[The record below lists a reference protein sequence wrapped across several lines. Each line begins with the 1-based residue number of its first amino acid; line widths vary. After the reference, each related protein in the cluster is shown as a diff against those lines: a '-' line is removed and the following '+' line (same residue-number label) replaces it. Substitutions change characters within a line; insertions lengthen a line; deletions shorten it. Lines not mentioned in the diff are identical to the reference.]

1 VNSRSF
7 VAKMKKNNVLH
18 LIQGL
23 EIGGLEIMVV
33 NLLERLDRSR
43 YRPSICCYDSLGS
56 LSQGLSEK
64 GIGVHLLK
72 RRPGIDYFHPF
83 KLARY
88 LKKSKIKILHLHNP
102 TALFYGTLAGKIAGT
117 PCIIYTEHGR
127 DFSSSIKVRIANGLL
142 CKMVDKIV
150 VVAECGKRYLV
161 EHEGVNEKKII
172 KIYNGIDSQR
182 FGRIHNSELIRREL
196 GIANDQP
203 VIGTVARLDPIK
215 NHACLI
221 RAMKFIVTRLPSVV
235 LLIIGDGPLK
245 PELEGLTADLKL
257 QNNIKFL
264 GARSDIAEL
273 LSMLDVFV
281 LSSFSEGLSLTLIE
295 ACAAA
300 KPIVTTDVGGNA
312 EIVEHE
318 CNGLLVPSDQPE
330 TLAKAILEILSDREK
345 IKRMGEMGRKQF
357 EEKFTLD
364 VMVKK
369 YEDLYESCLCQS
381 SDSHLSHPIN
391 HNYKAI

>member
-1 VNSRSF
+1 
-7 VAKMKKNNVLH
+7 MKELINILH

-33 NLLERLDRSR
+33 SLLERIDRSQ

-72 RRPGIDYFHPF
+72 RRPGIDYLYPF

-88 LKKSKIKILHLHNP
+88 LRKSKIDILHLHNP
-102 TALFYGTLAGKIAGT
+102 TALFYGTLAGKIAGI

-127 DFSSSIKVRIANGLL
+127 DFSSSSKVKIANRIL
-142 CKMVDKIV
+142 CRMVDKIV

-172 KIYNGIDSQR
+172 KIYNGIDSKK
-182 FGRIHNSELIRREL
+182 FGIRQEVTLIRREL
-196 GIANDQP
+196 GITDDQP
-203 VIGTVARLDPIK
+203 IIGIVARLDPIK
-215 NHACLI
+215 NHACII
-221 RAMKFIVTRLPSVV
+221 RAMKIIVTSLPGAV
-235 LLIIGDGPLK
+235 LLIIGDGALRT
-245 PELEGLTADLKL
+245 ELESLTANLGL
-257 QNNIKFL
+257 QNHIKFL
-264 GARSDIAEL
+264 GARSNIGEL
-273 LSMLDVFV
+273 LSVLDVFV

-300 KPIVTTDVGGNA
+300 KPIVATNVGGNA
-312 EIVEHE
+312 EIVKHE

-330 TLAKAILEILSDREK
+330 VMARAILEILTDEAKASQ
-345 IKRMGEMGRKQF
+345 MGEKGRKKF
-357 EEKFTLD
+357 EEEFMLD
-364 VMVKK
+364 VMLKN
-369 YEDLYESCLCQS
+369 YEDMYESCLTES
-381 SDSHLSHPIN
+381 LI
-391 HNYKAI
+391 

>member
-1 VNSRSF
+1 LRSF
-7 VAKMKKNNVLH
+7 AAFAVEKMKKINLLH

-33 NLLERLDRSR
+33 NLLERIDRSQ

-56 LSQGLSEK
+56 LTEGLPER
-64 GIGVHLLK
+64 GIGVHLL
-72 RRPGIDYFHPF
+72 RRKPGIDYFYPF

-127 DFSSSIKVRIANGLL
+127 DFSSSIKVKIANSLL

-161 EHEGVNEKKII
+161 KHEGVNEKKII
-172 KIYNGIDSQR
+172 KIYNGIDSKK
-182 FGRIHNSELIRREL
+182 FGTRQEVALIRREL
-196 GIANDQP
+196 GITDDQS
-203 VIGTVARLDPIK
+203 VIGMVARLDPIK

-221 RAMKFIVTRLPSVV
+221 KAMKTVAAGLPTAV
-235 LLIIGDGPLK
+235 LLVIGDGSIRT
-245 PELEGLTADLKL
+245 ELENMTADLGL
-257 QNNIKFL
+257 QDHVKFL
-264 GARSDIAEL
+264 GARSDIPEL
-273 LSMLDVFV
+273 LSVLDVFV

-300 KPIVTTDVGGNA
+300 RPIVATDVGGNA
-312 EIVEHE
+312 ENVEHE
-318 CNGLLVPSDQPE
+318 SNGLLVPSDQPE
-330 TLAKAILEILSDREK
+330 VMARAILEILIDEAKARQ
-345 IKRMGEMGRKQF
+345 MGEMGRKKF
-357 EEKFTLD
+357 EKAFTLD
-364 VMVKK
+364 AMVKR
-369 YEDLYESCLCQS
+369 YEDLYESCLC
-381 SDSHLSHPIN
+381 P
-391 HNYKAI
+391 

>member
-1 VNSRSF
+1 
-7 VAKMKKNNVLH
+7 MKKINVLH

-33 NLLERLDRSR
+33 SLLERLDRSR

-72 RRPGIDYFHPF
+72 RRPGIDYFYPF

-88 LKKSKIKILHLHNP
+88 LKKSKTKILHLHNP
-102 TALFYGTLAGKIAGT
+102 TALFYGTLAGKIART

-127 DFSSSIKVRIANGLL
+127 DFSSSIKVRITNGLL
-142 CKMVDKIV
+142 CKMLDRV
-150 VVAECGKRYLV
+150 VAVAECGKKYLV
-161 EHEGVNEKKII
+161 EHEGVNERKIF
-172 KIYNGIDSQR
+172 KIYNGIDSQK
-182 FGRIHNSELIRREL
+182 FGRTHSGKLIRSGL
-196 GIANDQP
+196 GLHDDQP
-203 VIGTVARLDPIK
+203 VIGIVARLDAIK
-215 NHACLI
+215 NHTCFI
-221 RAMKFIVTRLPSVV
+221 RAMKIIATRLPEAV
-235 LLIIGDGPLK
+235 LLIIGDGLLRT
-245 PELEGLTADLKL
+245 ELESLTANL
-257 QNNIKFL
+257 QLQDHIKFL

-281 LSSFSEGLSLTLIE
+281 LSSLSEGLSLTLIE

-300 KPIVTTDVGGNA
+300 KPIVATDVGGNP

-318 CNGLLVPSDQPE
+318 SNGLLVPSDQPE
-330 TLAKAILEILSDREK
+330 DLAKAILEILSHEVKARL
-345 IKRMGEMGRKQF
+345 MGEKGRKKF
-357 EEKFTLD
+357 EEEFTLD

-369 YEDLYESCLCQS
+369 YEDLYESCLC
-381 SDSHLSHPIN
+381 P
-391 HNYKAI
+391 